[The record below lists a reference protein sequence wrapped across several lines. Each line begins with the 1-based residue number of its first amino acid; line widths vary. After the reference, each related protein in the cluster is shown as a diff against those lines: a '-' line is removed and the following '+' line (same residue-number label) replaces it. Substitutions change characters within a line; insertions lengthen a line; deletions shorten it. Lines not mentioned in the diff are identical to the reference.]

1 MRIHTAHTHAHIERP
16 DVFRLPAGAS
26 VRDIVPVTVIRVVP
40 FAVRSCECVFPQNRS
55 LVLYYLCFELHT
67 LPHTSLINPENSSF
81 FNTIHNAAHWQI
93 KADPPSFS
101 AFRWADRCIFRHFS
115 SFRCFATCGARG
127 VTTVCVVVD
136 FLWFVSIFRHRTRL
150 LLLHPRHRRLLPG
163 RLVASDKKSDL

>member
-101 AFRWADRCIFRHFS
+101 AFR
-115 SFRCFATCGARG
+115 
-127 VTTVCVVVD
+127 
-136 FLWFVSIFRHRTRL
+136 
-150 LLLHPRHRRLLPG
+150 
-163 RLVASDKKSDL
+163 